1 MMLNMKRYWIVG
13 YEKWEIEIRIIESDK
28 KFLFL
33 VHLIAME
40 IRIGRK
46 KTHSSDDRNFKI
58 KSHLFSMSRLRRLSF
73 LKIMQITFKIIV
85 TRRRK
90 VETWTIQ

>member
-46 KTHSSDDRNFKI
+46 KKHTHPIIEILKLNLI
-58 KSHLFSMSRLRRLSF
+58 CF
-73 LKIMQITFKIIV
+73 LCPD
-85 TRRRK
+85 
-90 VETWTIQ
+90 

>member
-28 KFLFL
+28 NFYSLY
-33 VHLIAME
+33 LIAME
-40 IRIGRK
+40 IRMGRK

-58 KSHLFSMSRLRRLSF
+58 KSHLFSMSRLRRRMKWLYY
-73 LKIMQITFKIIV
+73 
-85 TRRRK
+85 
-90 VETWTIQ
+90 

>member
-46 KTHSSDDRNFKI
+46 KTHSFDDRNFKI
-58 KSHLFSMSRLRRLSF
+58 KSHLFSMSRLRRRMKWLYY
-73 LKIMQITFKIIV
+73 
-85 TRRRK
+85 
-90 VETWTIQ
+90 